1 VASQWR
7 LEHIGTNKGG
17 KMPEKQKNR
26 RLPVRMTEAEYEE
39 LDKMAKEE
47 GRSLSAMIIRL
58 ITEEVKRRESA
69 KE

>member
-1 VASQWR
+1 
-7 LEHIGTNKGG
+7 
-17 KMPEKQKNR
+17 MPEKQKNR